1 MPMEKGQIR
10 KAVSGFYYVYRD
22 GQTYQTRA
30 RGNFRNRKITPLVG
44 DKVLFESTSLVDG
57 YVLEV
62 LPRVNELVRPTIAN
76 VDQAIV
82 VMSCIE
88 PDFSTYLL
96 DRFLVI
102 LEEKKIAPIIYVTK
116 TDLLDIT
123 CYQEL
128 VAIQKKYA
136 DIGYTFI
143 LPHPDNQK
151 DAREQ
156 LIALFSGKLTVFMGQ
171 SGVGKSTLLN
181 FLSPPLKL
189 QTGEISQA
197 LGRGK
202 HTTRYVE
209 LIPIFDG
216 LVADTPGFSSIDL
229 LEIDKVDLGK
239 YFPEMLEASSGC
251 KFRECLH
258 KHEPKC
264 AVKEEVEQGQIVLF
278 RYEHYLHFLEEIE
291 QRKPMYDKNK

>member
-1 MPMEKGQIR
+1 MEKGQIR

-102 LEEKKIAPIIYVTK
+102 LEEKKISPIIYVTK
-116 TDLLDIT
+116 TDLLDIAD
-123 CYQEL
+123 YQEL
-128 VAIQKKYA
+128 VIIQKKYE

-143 LPHPDNQK
+143 LPHPENQI

-181 FLSPPLKL
+181 FLSPQLKL

-258 KHEPKC
+258 KHEPNC